1 MITVEDLHWEDIKR
15 NICGHCGA
23 CVPFCEWEKCKGDI
37 KYDKLGTCDICY
49 LFCTRN
55 ASSAINYNT
64 KVTNYYS
71 ITSVKS
77 VVPSENSQDGSF
89 VSTLL
94 KFLLRDNIIDSVIMT
109 RRNEAWKPE
118 AFIAT
123 TESEID
129 SASGS
134 KYSIV
139 PAVSLLKEAT
149 EKYKKIAFVGLPC
162 QIRALRN
169 VQLQKKHNFN
179 ADRIIL
185 AVGLFCREN
194 FIYENLKGFVEKQ
207 GFKMADVKKF
217 DISAGKFKIYY
228 DSSITEK
235 PIKELNDHVWPICH
249 SCIDFTSDFAD
260 ISAGSVG
267 SKKGFTT
274 VLVRTQVGKEMFG
287 KMIEKELFTI
297 DHELNLPLLEKLSND
312 KRKNIENLPEDVRK
326 ILLF

>member
-1 MITVEDLHWEDIKR
+1 MISIEDMHWDDIKK

-23 CVPFCEWEKCKGDI
+23 CVPFCDWEKCKSEI

-49 LFCTRN
+49 LFCPRN

-64 KVTNYYS
+64 KVTNNYS
-71 ITSVKS
+71 IISVKS
-77 VVPSENSQDGSF
+77 VVASENSQDGSF

-94 KFLLRDNIIDSVIMT
+94 KFLLRDKIIDSAIMT

-123 TESEID
+123 TETDID

-139 PAVSLLKEAT
+139 PSVSLLKEAT
-149 EKYKKIAFVGLPC
+149 DKYEKTAFVGLPC

-179 ADRIIL
+179 AHKIIL
-185 AVGLFCREN
+185 AIGLFCMEN
-194 FIYENLKGFVEKQ
+194 FIYESLKGFVE
-207 GFKMADVKKF
+207 GRGVKMADVKKF
-217 DISAGKFKIYY
+217 DISAGKFKIYH
-228 DSSITEK
+228 DSTIIEI

-267 SKKGFTT
+267 SKKGFNT
-274 VLVRTQVGKEMFG
+274 VLVRTEIGKEMFR
-287 KMIEKELFTI
+287 KMLEKNLFTI
-297 DHELNLPLLEKLSND
+297 EHEMNLPLLEKLANE
-312 KRKNIENLPEDVRK
+312 KKKNIEKLSEEVRK
-326 ILLF
+326 TLLF